1 MVYVHLN
8 IFKRD
13 FILFLFPVTGRA
25 VAIQM
30 LEIED
35 DEQHEVDFAF
45 QSVS

>member
-30 LEIED
+30 LEIKMLMMFFRNTLD
-35 DEQHEVDFAF
+35 QD
-45 QSVS
+45 